1 MTDRGTLAQT
11 SIETLRTDL
20 HTAAPDLD
28 GLDALTDDIGTPL
41 VSVIIPVHNV
51 AAYIGETLHSVLAQQ
66 GLRNFEVLL
75 VDDRSTDAT
84 VAQAQAAAAGDPR
97 VQVLHN
103 TGPQGA
109 AGARNFG
116 LARARGR
123 WVAFLDGDDLWEPD
137 NLAVK
142 MAAARAYPDER
153 IITSDYYNENASNR
167 SVPRAEWPSLVQSRR
182 PAWVQQL
189 QAWAPAVGQV
199 LRLERPTAGFIAH
212 DVLGNTGTFVL
223 RREDLQASGGFDTTL
238 EVGEDVFLWIQL
250 TQRTGSVLYV
260 HKPLMFYRYRPGSLT
275 NQDYP
280 AHAMFAERF
289 FHLLAQREEFAA
301 YKQLV
306 RERIARACLTQCVYF
321 RRRGMK
327 RQAVGAAWR
336 ALAYRPT
343 HQAPWRNLLA
353 ALLGR

>member
-1 MTDRGTLAQT
+1 MSGRGTLAQT
-11 SIETLRTDL
+11 CIDTLRTDL
-20 HTAAPDLD
+20 HTAAKDLD
-28 GLDALTDDIGTPL
+28 GLDALSDDAGTPL

-142 MAAARAYPDER
+142 MAAARAHPNER
-153 IITSDYYNENASNR
+153 IITSDYYNENATNR

-189 QAWAPAVGQV
+189 QAWAPAAGQV

-280 AHAMFAERF
+280 AHAMFAARF
-289 FHLLAQREEFAA
+289 FQMLAQRGEFAPFHSLI
-301 YKQLV
+301 KQRL
-306 RERIARACLTQCVYF
+306 ARAYFTQSVYHRQ
-321 RRRGMK
+321 RRHFGD
-327 RQAVGAAWR
+327 ALSAAWK
-336 ALAYRPT
+336 AVVNQPT
-343 HQAPWRNLLA
+343 AIRHWKNLVA
-353 ALLGR
+353 ACIGR

>member
-1 MTDRGTLAQT
+1 M
-11 SIETLRTDL
+11 RTDL

-28 GLDALTDDIGTPL
+28 GLDALADDAGTPL

-51 AAYIGETLHSVLAQQ
+51 AAYIAETLHSVLAQQ

-84 VAQAQAAAAGDPR
+84 VAQALAAAAGDSR
-97 VQVLHN
+97 LQVLHN

-116 LARARGR
+116 LASARGR

-142 MAAARAYPDER
+142 MAAARTYPDER

-189 QAWAPAVGQV
+189 QAWAPAAGQV

-212 DVLGNTGTFVL
+212 DVLGNTGTFML

-280 AHAMFAERF
+280 AHAVFAARF
-289 FHLLAQREEFAA
+289 FLMLAQREEFAP
-301 YKQLV
+301 YKRLV
-306 RERIARACLTQCVYF
+306 RERIARAFLTQSIYF
-321 RRRGMK
+321 RRRNEI
-327 RQAVGAAWR
+327 QPAILAAWR
-336 ALAYRPT
+336 ALRFMPAS
-343 HQAPWRNLLA
+343 AANWRNLLA
-353 ALLGR
+353 ACARR